1 MANIISASSL
11 DLPAGSVRTE
21 NGEIMLRTIGQA
33 YVQQDFENIVLKT
46 WPDGTRLLL
55 GDIATVAD
63 GFVDA
68 AGFAAFNGVYSL
80 GINVFAVGK
89 QDIIDTADAAKAYV
103 ARAQRSPAAR
113 ASHWMSGVTRPTISR
128 TASA

>member
-1 MANIISASSL
+1 MADIISASSL

-21 NGEIMLRTIGQA
+21 NGEIMLRTVGQA

-55 GDIATVAD
+55 GDIATVDD

-68 AGFAAFNGVYSL
+68 AGFAAFNGAYSL
-80 GINVFAVGK
+80 GINVFAMGK
-89 QDIIDTADAAKAYV
+89 QDIIETADAAKAYV
-103 ARAQRSPAAR
+103 ADRGDSLPQGVR
-113 ASHWMSGVTRPTISR
+113 WMSGTTPPTTSR
-128 TASA
+128 ADWA